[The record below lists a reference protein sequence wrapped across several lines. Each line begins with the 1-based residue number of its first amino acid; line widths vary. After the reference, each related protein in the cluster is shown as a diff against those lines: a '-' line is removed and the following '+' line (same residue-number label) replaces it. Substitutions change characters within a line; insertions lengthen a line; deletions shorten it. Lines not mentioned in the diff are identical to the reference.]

1 MHVLAPA
8 ERAEGARIVM
18 HFAARLAFA
27 DQQLT
32 LSRGRPVGRVCR
44 IDGGNVRP
52 LLSACHLY
60 HPVNS
65 VGRFSTN
72 ACTPSLESC
81 AYDWSSCAMA
91 SATNA
96 PGRSVSGESLSR
108 RLVNAMALVG
118 ADASRPAK
126 SATVVSNS
134 S

>member
-8 ERAEGARIVM
+8 ERAERARIVM

-32 LSRGRPVGRVCR
+32 LSRGRPGGRAVPLV
-44 IDGGNVRP
+44 GGNLRP
-52 LLSACHLY
+52 LLSACPLY

-72 ACTPSLESC
+72 ACTPSLESW

-96 PGRSVSGESLSR
+96 PDRSVSGESLSNR
-108 RLVNAMALVG
+108 
-118 ADASRPAK
+118 
-126 SATVVSNS
+126 
-134 S
+134 